1 MTPAMRQNL
10 AMLMPSFDELQALV
24 SNAVQTNPF
33 ISFPHDLASPV
44 PPHRLASNRGL
55 RSSELEPESD
65 ESKSESDEDV
75 PPFSFEM
82 PRNVAVAREEGWL
95 EALAGDDPFASLEE
109 HLRLQIGCLHLRE
122 PLARACGVIIDHL
135 DGNGWLA
142 TDLGALAV
150 ESGIGEER
158 LESALAVIRSL
169 DPPGV
174 GARSIEECLI
184 LQLDPDDPGYSL
196 ACELIACDLH
206 GLGHGDLGSLAA
218 RHGVVEGEVAACVET
233 IRGLD
238 PHPASGFGPDETR
251 FSVPDII
258 IAEDADGLVVT
269 VAGDDL
275 ERLKIDD
282 EYLEMVTNASAD
294 AVDRLWMDERRGE
307 AERLIDAIAF
317 RNKTLRTFA
326 RWLAVTQGPFLRKG
340 EALRPMTMQQA
351 ADEMELS
358 VSTISRLVNG
368 KTILTP
374 RGVIPLKDFFVRG
387 YEGRGGSEVSSDKV
401 KRLIKLFVDAED
413 RWHPLSDG
421 DLAERIRLQ
430 TGATVARRTIA
441 KYRGQLGIP
450 NQASRRERC

>member
-1 MTPAMRQNL
+1 MRGGGG
-10 AMLMPSFDELQALV
+10 LV
-24 SNAVQTNPF
+24 T
-33 ISFPHDLASPV
+33 
-44 PPHRLASNRGL
+44 
-55 RSSELEPESD
+55 
-65 ESKSESDEDV
+65 
-75 PPFSFEM
+75 
-82 PRNVAVAREEGWL
+82 
-95 EALAGDDPFASLEE
+95 
-109 HLRLQIGCLHLRE
+109 
-122 PLARACGVIIDHL
+122 
-135 DGNGWLA
+135 
-142 TDLGALAV
+142 
-150 ESGIGEER
+150 ESGIGEGQ
-158 LESALAVIRSL
+158 LESALAIIRSL

-184 LQLDPDDPGYSL
+184 LQLDPDDPDYEL
-196 ACELIACDLH
+196 ACELIVCDLH
-206 GLGHGDLGSLAA
+206 GLGHADSAQLAA
-218 RHGVVEGEVAACVET
+218 RHGADEAAITLCMET
-233 IRGLD
+233 IRELD
-238 PHPASGFGPDETR
+238 PHPASAFGPDDIC

-258 IAEDADGLVVT
+258 VSEDADGLVVT

-275 ERLKIDD
+275 ESLKIDD
-282 EYLEMVTNASAD
+282 EYLKMMTNASAS
-294 AVDRLWMDERRGE
+294 AVDRLWMDEKRGE
-307 AERLIDAIAF
+307 AERLIDAVAF

-413 RWHPLSDG
+413 RQHPLSDG
-421 DLAERIRLQ
+421 DLADRIRLQ

-450 NQASRRERC
+450 NQASRRERS